1 VDHRW
6 LCILNPKQYQSKA
19 DDKDDDKVNLAHQLN
34 PLILQAINNVNLVM
48 RATVMCPLSRLASGS
63 PSLVATH
70 HGSALS
76 ID

>member
-48 RATVMCPLSRLASGS
+48 RAPVMCPLRRLASGS

-70 HGSALS
+70 HGSVLS